1 MERNPTIK
9 NYELQEIAM
18 GLTFV
23 GGFMD
28 AYTFI
33 QRGGVMAAG
42 QTGNVIFIMSD
53 LVDGHWGNVFIKLM
67 TMLSFMV
74 GISVTNVMNYKLQP
88 TKLHWRVIPLV
99 LEIIVCI
106 VVGFIPSSASNLLV
120 TPPLAFV
127 MAMQISAFTHI
138 DGRTYNST
146 FTTGNILNMVNGF
159 TRGIV
164 ANSSDDMSKG
174 VTYTKIVVS
183 FVVGALASALIQ
195 KVVAIRSIWI
205 AAVILGLIL
214 AYYWFIVRKR

>member
-53 LVDGHWGNVFIKLM
+53 LVDSHWGNVFIKLM

-106 VVGFIPSSASNLLV
+106 VVGFIPTSASNLLV

-146 FTTGNILNMVNGF
+146 FTTGNIRNMVNGF

-183 FVVGALASALIQ
+183 FVIGALASALIQ